1 MGSVN
6 DSPVDDDDLDVRAFA
21 RAFTSLLEWAQEIG
35 QSGGDGGELAR
46 TRLHEHVPD
55 VGERSVVSRTWAAF
69 EHVNLQGALEAWA
82 AQDGRTVEV
91 VGLRS
96 AHPGFPVELADLVS
110 SGGGRPPVRTGAP
123 DVVDLPSG
131 PDRSRAC
138 WRLVMLLVTDE
149 RGPHA
154 LVVRVDEQRGTP
166 RLAVEVAGLPTEVA
180 QEVLAEVEALRDRL
194 NVYRGQTIELTQ
206 GDFGSSGVTFPTLT
220 PTAREDVVLPEAVLA
235 RLERHTLGIAARR
248 DALRAAGQHL
258 KRGVLLHG
266 PPGTGKTHTVR
277 YLTQALEGATVV
289 LLSGRSMN
297 LVGAVTE
304 LARELAPSVVVLE
317 DVDLVA
323 EDRSFGTGPSPVLF
337 ELLDAMDGAAADA
350 DLLFLLT
357 TNRAD
362 LLESALAAR
371 PGRVDVAVEIA
382 LPDAD
387 ARRRLLQ
394 VYARGVPLEL
404 DESEREDVVARTE
417 GVTASFVKELVRRS
431 VLEALVAGGDGA
443 PLTVVDA
450 AHVGRAL
457 DDLLDA
463 AQGVTRAL
471 LGVREGADG
480 DDEGGTDGGQGPVR
494 PAGGH
499 PGRSGWFAYAPGRTR
514 PLS

>member
-1 MGSVN
+1 M
-6 DSPVDDDDLDVRAFA
+6 DDDADDRTDVRSFA
-21 RAFTSLLEWAQEIG
+21 RAFTSLFEWVQEVG
-35 QSGGDGGELAR
+35 QEGGDGGQPAR
-46 TRLHEHVPD
+46 ARLREHAPD
-55 VGERSVVSRTWAAF
+55 VGERSVVSRTWATF

-82 AQDGRTVEV
+82 AQPGRTVEV
-91 VGLRS
+91 VGLRPV
-96 AHPGFPVELADLVS
+96 HPGMPVELGDLVAPR
-110 SGGGRPPVRTGAP
+110 GGMPVNAGAP

-131 PDRSRAC
+131 PGRSRAC
-138 WRLVMLLVTDE
+138 WRLAMLLVTDR

-154 LVVRVDEQRGTP
+154 LVVQVDEQRGTP
-166 RLAVEVAGLPTEVA
+166 RLLLQVAGLATETA
-180 QEVLAEVEALRDRL
+180 QELLAEVEELRGEL

-206 GDFGSSGVTFPTLT
+206 GDFGGAGVAFPALT
-220 PTAREDVVLPEAVLA
+220 PTARQDVVLPETVLT

-258 KRGVLLHG
+258 KRGVLLYG

-289 LLSGRSMN
+289 LLSGRSLD

-323 EDRSFGTGPSPVLF
+323 EDRSFGPGPSPVLF

-387 ARRRLLQ
+387 ARRRLLE

-404 DESEREDVVARTE
+404 DQAEREEVVARTE

-431 VLEALVAGGDGA
+431 VLEALVAGEDGA
-443 PLTVVDA
+443 ALTAVDA
-450 AHVGRAL
+450 THVGRAL

-471 LGVREGADG
+471 LGVRGEDGAG
-480 DDEGGTDGGQGPVR
+480 DTDGGEGPAGPV
-494 PAGGH
+494 GG
-499 PGRSGWFAYAPGRTR
+499 PSGRSGWSAYAPRRTR